1 MKLIVQQVFARFQMT
16 EKKIKSYLRIAGS
29 VSEDSH
35 DAQTK
40 VGYVLVHG
48 KTGAIIATGYNGF
61 IRGANDSKLP
71 RTRPEKYPYMIHS
84 EANLICNAVR
94 HGISTDG
101 CYLVGTLSP
110 CVNCLRLIYQSGI
123 TTVFFK
129 DKYTDFDTN
138 CQMQDIEVLLTEL
151 EGFYRI
157 DLKPRT

>member
-1 MKLIVQQVFARFQMT
+1 VLLEYVRYQMT
-16 EKKIKSYLRIAGS
+16 PKKINSYLRIAKS

-61 IRGANDSKLP
+61 IRGADDENLP
-71 RTRPEKYPYMIHS
+71 KTRPEKYPYMIHS
-84 EANLICNAVR
+84 ETNLLCNAVR
-94 HGISTDG
+94 HGISTQD

-123 TTVFFK
+123 TTIFFK
-129 DKYTDFDTN
+129 EKYTDFEIN
-138 CQMQDIEVLLTEL
+138 CQMKDIEVQLTEL
-151 EGFYRI
+151 AEFYRI
-157 DLKPRT
+157 DIKPRK